1 MVDIVREGVISM
13 LKERLQMTYN
23 ELSDMALK
31 NGVQHR
37 LLDETIS
44 LLEQEKIIAETSNG
58 GIKTYYLLKDQD
70 RPKKVLIVE
79 DDKNINR
86 LMSIAIGKSFEITQ
100 IYDGGEA
107 MGKIRSIKPDLVV
120 LDLMLPH
127 KDGLDIC
134 QTIKSDPNTKETI
147 VIIVSAMDP
156 TSNRFKGI
164 KYGADYYIRK
174 PFNPDELR
182 NLTTLFLSKKG
193 KRFDPLI
200 DLPNEQRI
208 SEEIERYVREGE
220 KYTMGTVTVEGLSAY
235 ASKFG
240 DEERAIILRLISQLM
255 QDVINTEKKNA
266 FIGFLDSNGFVIAG
280 NGAEVASVVR
290 MATKEF
296 EDVTPFILQ
305 DHGYK
310 NVTIDFVDNL
320 FESNDI
326 PKLSLVYKEMQKER
340 LKERRDRI
348 LKNRQ
353 VAKTK
358 AKDNGEVGLY
368 TYNELQKLLGKD
380 DLDVSIKRDSHGVKL
395 NVGKKADKDE
405 KNED

>member
-1 MVDIVREGVISM
+1 MGEIVKDGIISM
-13 LKERLQMTYN
+13 LKERLQITYN
-23 ELSDMALK
+23 ELSDMASK
-31 NGVQHR
+31 NGVSR
-37 LLDETIS
+37 STLDETIA
-44 LLEQEKIIAETSNG
+44 LLEQEKTIAETSNG

-70 RPKKVLIVE
+70 RPKRVLIVE

-134 QTIKSDPNTKETI
+134 QTIKSDPGTKDTI

-200 DLPNEQRI
+200 DLPNDQRI
-208 SEEIERYVREGE
+208 SEEIERYVKEGE
-220 KYTMGTVTVEGLSAY
+220 KYTMGTITVEGLSAY

-240 DEERAIILRLISQLM
+240 REDRAVVLRLISQLM

-266 FIGFLDSNGFVIAG
+266 FIGFLNSDEFVIAG
-280 NGAEVASVVR
+280 NAGEVASVVSA
-290 MATKEF
+290 ATKEF

-310 NVTIDFVDNL
+310 NAAIDFVDNL
-320 FESNDI
+320 FESNEI
-326 PKLSLVYKEMQKER
+326 PKLSLIYKETRKER

-348 LKNRQ
+348 LKDKRS
-353 VAKTK
+353 AERKGK
-358 AKDNGEVGLY
+358 GEVGLY
-368 TYNELQKLLGKD
+368 TYSELQELLGKD
-380 DLDVSIKRDSHGVKL
+380 DLDVSIKRDSQGVKL
-395 NVGKKADKDE
+395 NVGKKADNDGKKKD
-405 KNED
+405 